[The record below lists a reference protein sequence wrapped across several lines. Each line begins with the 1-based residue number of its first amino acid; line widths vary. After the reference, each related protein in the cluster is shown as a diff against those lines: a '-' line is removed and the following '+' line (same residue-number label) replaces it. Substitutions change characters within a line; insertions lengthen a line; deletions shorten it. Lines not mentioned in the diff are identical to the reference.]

1 MGFKIIKTIG
11 SGSFGTVYL
20 VQNDSL
26 NNFALK
32 RINLNELAHN
42 DFRRQLHEISVL
54 FFNKCPC
61 LLKGLDINII
71 NSQYLDIVT
80 PYYDG
85 GTLDN
90 FISLHKSTGI
100 KINPAV
106 ILDLFTDIAIGLKY
120 LHANDIIHRDIKPAN
135 ILVDHKSNPK
145 NATIIDFGVSIIL
158 PEGNYNYAR
167 TKIGTPYFMSPE
179 QAEANRKYNNKC
191 DVWALGCI
199 LYEMVTLEKPF
210 QAHSIQALNRKKSF
224 GNYKEIFNPRGDKL
238 LGLFGKI
245 ISMCLTPSDLSR
257 AGISD
262 ILDLIEL
269 ETNEKINYKYSKT
282 KMNIPTYFNKAYV
295 LKTDIINCASE
306 IKKYINYKAVKEGK
320 DNIVSN
326 DQVPPVVQ
334 NKFYQLPP
342 LNKLTPISKPRI
354 ENQPQIPN
362 NKLPP
367 LLKPSQQPI
376 PIPVTKPIIEN
387 QPQNPNNKLPPL
399 NKPIQLPVI
408 VQKNSN
414 LPQIPWN
421 YRPNQFARQNHLLRD
436 NIFPYQANL
445 IGLPRIIAHQ
455 PRQR

>member
-54 FFNKCPC
+54 FFNKCPY

-71 NSQYLDIVT
+71 NSHYLDIVT

-90 FISLHKSTGI
+90 FISLHKSTGR
-100 KINPAV
+100 KINPEV

-145 NATIIDFGVSIIL
+145 SATIIDFGVSIIL
-158 PEGNYNYAR
+158 PEGNFDYAR

-210 QAHSIQALNRKKSF
+210 QAHSIPALQRKKSLGSF
-224 GNYKEIFNPRGDKL
+224 KEISNPDGNKL

-245 ISMCLTPSDLSR
+245 ISMCLKTSDLSR

-269 ETNEKINYKYSKT
+269 ETNCKINQKIQR
-282 KMNIPTYFNKAYV
+282 KMNIPACFNKAFV
-295 LKTDIINCASE
+295 GKADIISCASAIKRYIDYKKPE
-306 IKKYINYKAVKEGK
+306 IE
-320 DNIVSN
+320 
-326 DQVPPVVQ
+326 PVV
-334 NKFYQLPP
+334 N
-342 LNKLTPISKPRI
+342 
-354 ENQPQIPN
+354 PN
-362 NKLPP
+362 VKLPP
-367 LLKPSQQPI
+367 LVPLQPLVPVVLQKQLDVQNPDPI
-376 PIPVTKPIIEN
+376 PELKRCSSPVIE
-387 QPQNPNNKLPPL
+387 PKKLPPIL
-399 NKPIQLPVI
+399 LPVI
-408 VQKNSN
+408 KPTQ
-414 LPQIPWN
+414 
-421 YRPNQFARQNHLLRD
+421 YARQNHLLRD
-436 NIFPYQANL
+436 NIYPHNGNQNN
-445 IGLPRIIAHQ
+445 LPRIVVHQ
-455 PRQR
+455 PKPRNNILPPVWKI

>member
-54 FFNKCPC
+54 FFNKCPY

-90 FISLHKSTGI
+90 FISLHKLTGK
-100 KINPAV
+100 KINPHV

-120 LHANDIIHRDIKPAN
+120 LHTNDIIHRDIKPAN

-145 NATIIDFGVSIIL
+145 SATIIDFGVSIIL
-158 PEGNYNYAR
+158 PEGNYDFAR

-179 QAEANRKYNNKC
+179 QAEANRKYSNKC

-210 QAHSIQALNRKKSF
+210 QAQSIPALQRKKSL
-224 GNYKEIFNPRGDKL
+224 GNFKEISNPNGDKL
-238 LGLFGKI
+238 LALFGKI
-245 ISMCLTPSDLSR
+245 ISMCLKTSDLSR

-262 ILDLIEL
+262 ILDLIES
-269 ETNEKINYKYSKT
+269 ETNWQINRKIQR
-282 KMNIPTYFNKAYV
+282 KMNIPACYNKAYV
-295 LKTDIINCASE
+295 LKIDIINCASE
-306 IKKYINYKAVKEGK
+306 IKKYINYKAVKEEK
-320 DNIVSN
+320 DDIVSN
-326 DQVPPVVQ
+326 EQVLPTAH
-334 NKFYQLPP
+334 KKLSQLPP
-342 LNKLTPISKPRI
+342 LDKPIPISKPRI

-362 NKLPP
+362 
-367 LLKPSQQPI
+367 
-376 PIPVTKPIIEN
+376 
-387 QPQNPNNKLPPL
+387 KLPPL
-399 NKPIQLPVI
+399 NKPIPLPEI

-421 YRPNQFARQNHLLRD
+421 YRQNQFARQNHLLRD

>member
-54 FFNKCPC
+54 FFNKCPY

-90 FISLHKSTGI
+90 FISLHKLTGK
-100 KINPAV
+100 KINPHV

-120 LHANDIIHRDIKPAN
+120 LHTNDIIHRDIKPAN

-145 NATIIDFGVSIIL
+145 SATIIDFGVSIIL
-158 PEGNYNYAR
+158 PEGNYDFAR

-179 QAEANRKYNNKC
+179 QAEANRKYSNKC

-210 QAHSIQALNRKKSF
+210 QAQSIPALQRKKSL
-224 GNYKEIFNPRGDKL
+224 GNFKEISNPNGDKL
-238 LGLFGKI
+238 LGLFSKI
-245 ISMCLTPSDLSR
+245 ISMCLKTSDLSR
-257 AGISD
+257 AEISD
-262 ILDLIEL
+262 ILDLIDS
-269 ETNEKINYKYSKT
+269 ETNGKINQKIQR
-282 KMNIPTYFNKAYV
+282 KMNVPACFNKAYV
-295 LKTDIINCASE
+295 GKADIINCASA
-306 IKKYINYKAVKEGK
+306 IKKHINYKKQEIEEKEK
-320 DNIVSN
+320 
-326 DQVPPVVQ
+326 PVQPVQ
-334 NKFYQLPP
+334 TPS
-342 LNKLTPISKPRI
+342 NKLLPLVPLAQVHEQVQAPVHNQAPLPVLKRCSSPAI
-354 ENQPQIPN
+354 EQK
-362 NKLPP
+362 KLPP
-367 LLKPSQQPI
+367 IL
-376 PIPVTKPIIEN
+376 
-387 QPQNPNNKLPPL
+387 
-399 NKPIQLPVI
+399 LPVI
-408 VQKNSN
+408 KPTQ
-414 LPQIPWN
+414 
-421 YRPNQFARQNHLLRD
+421 YARQNHLLRD
-436 NIFPYQANL
+436 NIYPHQGNQ
-445 IGLPRIIAHQ
+445 INLPRIVVHQ
-455 PRQR
+455 PRPQNNVLPPIWKI